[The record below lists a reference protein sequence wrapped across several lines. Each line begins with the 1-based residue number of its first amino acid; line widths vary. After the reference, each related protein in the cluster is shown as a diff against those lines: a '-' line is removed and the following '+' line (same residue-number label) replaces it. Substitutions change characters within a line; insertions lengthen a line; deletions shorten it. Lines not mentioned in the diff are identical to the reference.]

1 MQNKTTGWVAG
12 AILLLIIGGTGT
24 TGLPGSG
31 SSSGG
36 SGGPAAPAAPAA
48 PHSGETQVTS
58 RLWQMQTGDWKVFL
72 KDGGTVNLPK
82 AVGDKCDHGSTY
94 SYAQKT
100 CKG

>member
-1 MQNKTTGWVAG
+1 M
-12 AILLLIIGGTGT
+12 
-24 TGLPGSG
+24 
-31 SSSGG
+31 
-36 SGGPAAPAAPAA
+36 
-48 PHSGETQVTS
+48 TS

-94 SYAQKT
+94 SYAQKA